1 MSLLRVSAG
10 LCLALALVFFL
21 LLFVRIE
28 MGSCSPENVLHQIA
42 VRLFASS
49 DFQDREV
56 GNRQWRDML
65 QQLPPYLVRTDVGVY
80 SVLPEFLDV
89 ATEVTETEAKEK
101 EEEELCVICMAE
113 LAVRQRGVG
122 HA

>member
-1 MSLLRVSAG
+1 MRLLRVSAG

-28 MGSCSPENVLHQIA
+28 MGSCSPETVLHQIA

-49 DFQDREV
+49 DSQDREV

-89 ATEVTETEAKEK
+89 ATEVTETEATE
-101 EEEELCVICMAE
+101 EEEELGVICMAE
-113 LAVRQRGVG
+113 WAVRQRGVG

>member
-10 LCLALALVFFL
+10 LCLALALIFFL

-42 VRLFASS
+42 VRFSASS
-49 DFQDREV
+49 DSQDREV

-89 ATEVTETEAKEK
+89 ATEVTETETKE

-113 LAVRQRGVG
+113 LAV
-122 HA
+122 